1 MTDMHKE
8 AWAEV
13 SIGDIEYNL
22 GLVRKRLKKK
32 TKVCGIL
39 KADAY
44 GHGMLGIRKILAG
57 RQLVDMIA
65 VGKMSELTLL
75 SSDKKGGDLS
85 VLLLGMANAFEVEH
99 CLKKKS
105 VNPEKVIFSLYN
117 LGQLEEFE
125 KLGEKLDVQI
135 KVHIRMDGWNS
146 GMGFGYDEY
155 LENEDKLFNAEH
167 IDICGLYS
175 HLYTSYSENR
185 DNVKEELERFD
196 VFVNKIKKKYR
207 KRLTVHVL
215 NSALVFSFPEYAYDM
230 VRVGTAMYGLPCG
243 ASEELRPVLRIC
255 ARVFE
260 VCGVDDSVPL
270 SYDDKK
276 KKTGNRK
283 IARIML
289 GYWDN
294 PLLLTQKK
302 IKISINGHLYNPA
315 DDICMDNL
323 CIDVTGK
330 DDVAVGDVAVLLG
343 DDGVTVGEILTRNKI
358 QYVHSEW
365 LCMTAGRLEKIYI

>member
-1 MTDMHKE
+1 MTDSHKE
-8 AWAEV
+8 AWAEIHI
-13 SIGDIEYNL
+13 SDIEYNL
-22 GLVRKRLKKK
+22 GKVRERLKKG

-44 GHGMLGIRKILAG
+44 GHGILGIRKCLSEKH
-57 RQLVDMIA
+57 LVDMFA
-65 VGKMSELTLL
+65 VGKMSELMLVAAGKH
-75 SSDKKGGDLS
+75 SDGIS
-85 VLLLGMANAFEVEH
+85 AILLGVANAFEVEE
-99 CLKKKS
+99 CLKNKEID
-105 VNPEKVIFSLYN
+105 PEKVIFSLYN
-117 LGQLEEFE
+117 LSQLQEFE
-125 KLGEKLDVQI
+125 KIGERLSIQI

-155 LENEDKLFNAEH
+155 LENEEKLFDSEH
-167 IDICGLYS
+167 IDVCGLYS

-185 DNVKEELERFD
+185 ESVRQELERFD
-196 VFVNKIKKKYR
+196 AFVKKIKKKYR
-207 KRLTVHVL
+207 KRLTIHVL

-243 ASEELRPVLRIC
+243 SAEELRPALRIC

-260 VCGVDDSVPL
+260 VCDVDDSVPL

-276 KKTGNRK
+276 KKSGSRR
-283 IARIML
+283 IARIMI

-302 IKISINGHLYNPA
+302 VKISINGRLYNPA
-315 DDICMDNL
+315 DDVCMDNL

-330 DDVAVGDVAVLLG
+330 GNVAVGDVAVLLG
-343 DDGVTVGEILTRNKI
+343 EDGVTIEEILARNKI